1 MNKLWDKLVLFISCL
16 ALMTQNSIGY
26 DAIAAM
32 LCAIIGTAVAQCFPK
47 SGISL
52 GAEMIYLTL
61 CLTGSDFCF
70 FMPLILYDV
79 MCDKKYPLLIT
90 VPISIACNFPNA
102 NSRLLLLI
110 GCVLIAVT
118 LQKRTEKNNDLEQT
132 LIRTRDDSAELNILL
147 VEKNKSLRRNQ
158 DYEIYL
164 ATLKERN
171 RIAREI
177 HDNVGHMLT
186 RSILQLG
193 ALSVINKDES
203 INGGLTDLKE
213 TLNNAM
219 TSIRSSV
226 HELHDDSVDLKM
238 AVSDCIQSMDGKYK
252 IECDYD
258 FTDAMPRDVKLC
270 FIGIVKES
278 LSNVVKHSSGEYV
291 RIIIREHPA
300 LYQLTVQDN
309 GECSGEIK
317 ETGIGLTNMKD
328 RAASL
333 NGTIHIES
341 KKQGFKIF
349 VSVPKKD

>member
-1 MNKLWDKLVLFISCL
+1 MNKLWDKLVIFICCL
-16 ALMTQNSIGY
+16 ALLTQNAGSY
-26 DAIAAM
+26 DAVTAM
-32 LCAIIGTAVAQCFPK
+32 LCAIIGTAIAQCFPK
-47 SGISL
+47 SALSL
-52 GAEMIYLTL
+52 GTEIIYLTL
-61 CLTGSDFCF
+61 CLTNFDFCF
-70 FMPLILYDV
+70 CMPLILYDV

-90 VPISIACNFPNA
+90 LPVSIACNFPDIG
-102 NSRLLLLI
+102 SDLLPLI
-110 GCVLIAVT
+110 GCLLIALT
-118 LQKRTEKNNDLEQT
+118 LQRRTEKNHYLEQT
-132 LIRTRDDSAELNILL
+132 LISTRDDSEELNMLL
-147 VEKNKSLRRNQ
+147 VEKNKNLRRNQ

-193 ALSVINKDES
+193 ALSVINKDGN
-203 INGGLTDLKE
+203 INDGLTSLKE

-226 HELHDDSVDLKM
+226 HDLHDDSVDLKL
-238 AVSDCIQSMDGKYK
+238 AVGECIQSMDKKYK

-278 LSNVVKHSSGEYV
+278 LSNVVKHSTGDSV

-309 GECSGEIK
+309 GKCSGGIK

-328 RAASL
+328 RADSL

-341 KKQGFKIF
+341 DKRGFKVF